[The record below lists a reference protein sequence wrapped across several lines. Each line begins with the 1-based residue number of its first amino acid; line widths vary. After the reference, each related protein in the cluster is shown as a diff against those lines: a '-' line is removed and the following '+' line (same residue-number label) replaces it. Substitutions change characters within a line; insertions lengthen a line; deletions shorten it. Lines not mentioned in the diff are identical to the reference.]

1 MLFKYQA
8 RSRAGEVQ
16 TGTVEASSREA
27 ALQLLQGH
35 QLFITLLEEERPG
48 GPLLAK
54 KIKLFAGVSKK
65 DVVTFSR
72 QLSLMFQSQIPL
84 IEALNALAKQTRNT
98 NLRENIMAIS
108 EEVEG
113 GTPLSQALSRF
124 PKLFS
129 AFYVS
134 MVKSGEASGT
144 LAESLNYLADHMER
158 QYHLASKIQGAMIY
172 PALIVVV
179 VIGVLFMMMFFV
191 VPNMAKILTETG
203 QELPVLTKVVI
214 GFSNFLRGWGWL
226 FFSAL
231 TVAAFLGLRYYLS
244 TVEGKRTWDK
254 LILKV
259 PMLGSFMKMMY
270 VSRFSENLSTL
281 IKGGLPIARA
291 LEISS
296 DVVGNYTY
304 RAIIDEVKE
313 EVRRG
318 EKISSV
324 LDKYPDEFPPL
335 VTQMVNVGERTG
347 TIDRSLTNVVSFY
360 QREID
365 RAIDNLLSVLEP
377 ILVIFLGLVVAGLM
391 AAVLMPL
398 YQMTT
403 I

>member
-1 MLFKYQA
+1 MQFRYQA
-8 RSRAGEVQ
+8 RSRAGEIQ
-16 TGTVEASSREA
+16 TGAVEASSRET
-27 ALQLLQGH
+27 ALALLQRH
-35 QLFITLLEEERPG
+35 QLFVTFLEEERPG

-54 KIKLFAGVSKK
+54 KIKLFGGVSKK

-84 IEALNALAKQTRNT
+84 IESLNALAKQSRNVG
-98 NLRENIMAIS
+98 LREKILAIS

-113 GTPLSQALSRF
+113 GTPLSQAISRF

-144 LAESLNYLADHMER
+144 LAESLNYLADHLER
-158 QYHLASKIQGAMIY
+158 EYHLASKIQGAMVY

-179 VIGVLFMMMFFV
+179 VIGVLMLMMFFV
-191 VPNMAKILTETG
+191 VPNMTKILTETG
-203 QELPVLTKVVI
+203 QELPMLTKVVI
-214 GFSNFLRGWGWL
+214 GLSDFLRGWGWIAL
-226 FFSAL
+226 SAM
-231 TVAAFLGLRYYLS
+231 TAAAFLSFRYYLR
-244 TVEGKRTWDK
+244 TPEGKMVWDK

-259 PMLGSFMKMMY
+259 PMLGDFLKMVY

-304 RAIIDEVKE
+304 REIIDEVKE
-313 EVRRG
+313 EVRQG

-347 TIDRSLTNVVSFY
+347 AIDKSLTNVVGFY
-360 QREID
+360 QKEID
-365 RAIDNLLSVLEP
+365 RTIDSLLSVLEP